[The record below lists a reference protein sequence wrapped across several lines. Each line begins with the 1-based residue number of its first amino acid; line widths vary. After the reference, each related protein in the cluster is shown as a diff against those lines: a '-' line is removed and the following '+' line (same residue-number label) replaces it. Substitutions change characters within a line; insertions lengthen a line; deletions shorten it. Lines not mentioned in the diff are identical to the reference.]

1 MSGPTILVEQRSARM
16 RDGATLASDVYRPPT
31 GRHPAIL
38 MRTPYDRTAL
48 GERARELNLRSAVER
63 GYAVVIQDVRGRY
76 ASGGEFRMLM
86 PDVEDGADTIG
97 WIRCQPWSDG
107 RVVMIGSSYDG
118 CVQFAAA
125 RSRPAGLMAIAP
137 TVSGALRTIW
147 HEGET
152 VKLAGLDS
160 WLIGRLREQR
170 AQVEDSAATA
180 IDQLLAADPVS
191 RYHALL
197 DRESSAWALG
207 EAVRHVL
214 SGRAGDDFWG
224 AAAALP
230 AEPLPAIHA
239 SGWYDSCLTA
249 SVEAFEGW
257 QAAGGAPQQ
266 LLVGP
271 WGHELSTVHYPP
283 LGLTGPNTPPP
294 SVVQEAQM
302 DFFDAV
308 LGRGSR
314 SVGGCVT
321 TWVLG
326 ANRWQHGEA
335 WPPLSTCAVPIMLGG
350 DAAPALSPD
359 AGERGLV
366 QFAYDPADPVPTLG
380 GVQESTGHL
389 GLGSASQVNEVLGAL
404 PKYEFNLAAAKRELA
419 KSAYPHGFTTS
430 IQVEASSSS
439 ASVIAQS
446 MASNLAKIGITAKI
460 QELQPSEAANLSATA
475 WRNVKIAL
483 TEYTYNYPDPEDVMV
498 FILASSEIGPYGT
511 NAARYRNPE
520 VDKLLQEEIEALNPT
535 RRLHLIGKL
544 LKIVATEA
552 PYVPLYTRDLQCTLS
567 NRYVLPTFSTW
578 TPEMLPWALDVKL
591 AS

>member
-1 MSGPTILVEQRSARM
+1 M
-16 RDGATLASDVYRPPT
+16 RDGTTLASDVYRPPER
-31 GRHPAIL
+31 RHPTIL

-63 GYAVVIQDVRGRY
+63 DYAVVIQDVRGRY

-86 PDVEDGADTIG
+86 SDVEDGADTIR

-107 RVVMIGSSYDG
+107 RVVMIGNSYNG

-125 RSRPAGLMAIAP
+125 RSRPAGLIAIAP

-160 WLIGRLREQR
+160 WLIARLREQR
-170 AQVEDSAATA
+170 ARVEDSAATA

-224 AAAALP
+224 AAVALP

-257 QAAGGAPQQ
+257 QAAGAAPQQ

-271 WGHELSTVHYPP
+271 WGHELSTVHYPS
-283 LGLTGPNTPPP
+283 LGLTGSNTPPP
-294 SVVQEAQM
+294 GAVQDAQM

-314 SVGGCVT
+314 PASGCVT

-326 ANRWQHGEA
+326 ANRWQHGDV
-335 WPPLSTCAVPIMLGG
+335 WPPPSTCAVPIMLGG

-389 GLGSASQVNEVLGAL
+389 GPADQTAIERRPDVITATSGAL
-404 PKYEFNLAAAKRELA
+404 ERPIELAGWPLASLCVASSAPATSFVVRLALVTAEGSFNLTQGYWSGALENGEEISEAVGFRRIAIRLSPLHAMFAEGTRVRVHLT
-419 KSAYPHGFTTS
+419 SSDYPAVYPAPNVRWDPADGPPL
-430 IQVEASSSS
+430 SS
-439 ASVIAQS
+439 AVAQQRVRLDCS
-446 MASNLAKIGITAKI
+446 WVELPFVRSDGARLPAFAIG
-460 QELQPSEAANLSATA
+460 
-475 WRNVKIAL
+475 
-483 TEYTYNYPDPEDVMV
+483 
-498 FILASSEIGPYGT
+498 
-511 NAARYRNPE
+511 
-520 VDKLLQEEIEALNPT
+520 
-535 RRLHLIGKL
+535 
-544 LKIVATEA
+544 
-552 PYVPLYTRDLQCTLS
+552 
-567 NRYVLPTFSTW
+567 
-578 TPEMLPWALDVKL
+578 
-591 AS
+591 